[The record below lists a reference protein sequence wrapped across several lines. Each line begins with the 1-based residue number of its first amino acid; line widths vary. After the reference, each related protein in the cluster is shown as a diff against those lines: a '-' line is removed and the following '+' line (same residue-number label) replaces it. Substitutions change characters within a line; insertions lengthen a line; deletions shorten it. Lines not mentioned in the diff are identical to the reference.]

1 MLSDDIPD
9 HCSNLVRLFL
19 EKPSIR
25 ARDIRCLRQKVFGY
39 AIDTPEKARLLF
51 AIHRNL
57 TRQSEEWRSFFID
70 ALTEFVVYQMP
81 PHRHV
86 SPHNAVWLVENILV
100 DGEVASVA
108 EFEAL
113 IRILEKARSAPT
125 LLAALPLMQ
134 VRRAIREGHGAAAIM
149 AGHPADDTGGTVT
162 GAYARLLGKILKAA
176 QCDDRLGISRD
187 EAAILLDIHDDTRDA
202 DNAPEWNV
210 LFVNAID
217 NALRFASGEEVA
229 SRSESLSHATSL
241 KLSDSVGEFFRR
253 MIKAISAG
261 WIESADDTAW
271 WQQRLQSAAMPI
283 QRTAMRAD
291 GHAEAAEASDEPRTE
306 DRPAKRAVIS
316 VLTPDPKPAD
326 APLMALVDDVPLG
339 VDRPAHAAQAA

>member
-1 MLSDDIPD
+1 MTTHPIPD

-19 EKPSIR
+19 EKQSIR

-39 AIDTPEKARLLF
+39 AIDTAEKAELLF
-51 AIHRNL
+51 TIHRSL
-57 TRQSEEWRSFFID
+57 DQKSDEWRAFFVE
-70 ALTEFVVYQMP
+70 ALTEFVVYQSP

-86 SPHNAVWLVENILV
+86 SPQNAVWLVEHVLT
-100 DGEVASVA
+100 DGEVATA
-108 EFEAL
+108 TELEAV
-113 IRILEKARSAPT
+113 IRTLEKARSAPT

-134 VRRAIREGHGAAAIM
+134 VRRAIRGGQGAAM
-149 AGHPADDTGGTVT
+149 TLAGDNADDTQGTVN
-162 GAYARLLGKILKAA
+162 GAYVRLLSKILKAA
-176 QCDDRLGISRD
+176 QCDERLGISRD

-202 DNAPEWNV
+202 DNAPEWDV

-241 KLSDSVGEFFRR
+241 KLSDGVDDFFRR
-253 MIKAISAG
+253 MVRAISAG

-271 WQQRLQSAAMPI
+271 WQQRLQRASVPI

-291 GHAEAAEASDEPRTE
+291 DLATSTETPDLTRTVDSRAE
-306 DRPAKRAVIS
+306 RAVIS
-316 VLTPDPKPAD
+316 FVSSEPAPAD
-326 APLMALVDDVPLG
+326 APLMALVDDVPLA
-339 VDRPAHAAQAA
+339 VDQPERAAQAA